1 MTAGPKLWNDLPS
14 SVKRSMSLDVF
25 KKNLKTYYF
34 SKFYDL
40 F

>member
-14 SVKRSMSLDVF
+14 SVKKSLDVF